1 MSLPQKKIVEA
12 LVLAINREQPLKTA
26 AYDCGISTSQAYRVV
41 TGLGYRSTLLNLS
54 EMELIRCTRS
64 KNYGASK

>member
-1 MSLPQKKIVEA
+1 MSLPEKKIVEA

-26 AYDCGISTSQAYRVV
+26 AFDCGISTSQAYRIV

-54 EMELIRCTRS
+54 EMEVIRKIRTQ
-64 KNYGASK
+64 NT